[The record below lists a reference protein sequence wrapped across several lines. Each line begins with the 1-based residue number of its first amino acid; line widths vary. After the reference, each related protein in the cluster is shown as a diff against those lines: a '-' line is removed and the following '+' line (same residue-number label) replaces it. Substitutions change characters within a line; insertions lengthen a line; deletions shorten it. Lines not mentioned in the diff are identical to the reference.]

1 MNAGVQ
7 RYAVVTPVRNEVMNL
22 KRLARCLVAQ
32 AVMPAQWVVVD
43 TGSTDGT
50 LSTARSL
57 ATTQPWV
64 TVVEAPE
71 AGGAIRGGP
80 IVRAFERG
88 IETLGPGVDVV
99 VKLDADV
106 SVERDYFERLL
117 AAFDEDPTLGIASG
131 IALELERGAWR
142 PRFNT
147 GTSVWGAARAYRRDC
162 LAAVRPL
169 EERMGWDGID
179 ELKAQLRGWTT
190 RTIPELP
197 FRHHRPEGARD
208 GSRWRAWSARGRAAH
223 YMGYR
228 AWYLVAR
235 ALHHARSEWGALGM
249 IWGYLAEAAARR
261 PVCADAEVRSR
272 LRSEQSLRNLRTR
285 RREAVGAGR

>member
-1 MNAGVQ
+1 
-7 RYAVVTPVRNEVMNL
+7 
-22 KRLARCLVAQ
+22 
-32 AVMPAQWVVVD
+32 
-43 TGSTDGT
+43 
-50 LSTARSL
+50 
-57 ATTQPWV
+57 
-64 TVVEAPE
+64 
-71 AGGAIRGGP
+71 
-80 IVRAFERG
+80 
-88 IETLGPGVDVV
+88 
-99 VKLDADV
+99 
-106 SVERDYFERLL
+106 
-117 AAFDEDPTLGIASG
+117 
-131 IALELERGAWR
+131 
-142 PRFNT
+142 
-147 GTSVWGAARAYRRDC
+147 
-162 LAAVRPL
+162 
-169 EERMGWDGID
+169 MGWDGID

-197 FRHHRPEGARD
+197 FKHHRPEGARD